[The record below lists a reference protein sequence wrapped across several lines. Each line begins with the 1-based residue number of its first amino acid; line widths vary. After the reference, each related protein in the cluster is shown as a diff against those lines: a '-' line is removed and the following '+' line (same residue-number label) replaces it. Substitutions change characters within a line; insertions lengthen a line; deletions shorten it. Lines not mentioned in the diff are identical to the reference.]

1 MKKSAVGGPLAG
13 GLSLFPRPVSLH
25 RYAPR
30 LGARPS
36 LDTRPPLSL
45 EEDDPKSYVII
56 DPHEIHE
63 NVQRRYSK
71 KDLDELAKIELSLDL
86 NGEIEEVEEK
96 LKDVESAVLDRFDLL
111 EKRITDALHKKAK
124 SIY

>member
-1 MKKSAVGGPLAG
+1 M
-13 GLSLFPRPVSLH
+13 
-25 RYAPR
+25 
-30 LGARPS
+30 
-36 LDTRPPLSL
+36 
-45 EEDDPKSYVII
+45 
-56 DPHEIHE
+56 
-63 NVQRRYSK
+63 
-71 KDLDELAKIELSLDL
+71 DELAKIELSLDL